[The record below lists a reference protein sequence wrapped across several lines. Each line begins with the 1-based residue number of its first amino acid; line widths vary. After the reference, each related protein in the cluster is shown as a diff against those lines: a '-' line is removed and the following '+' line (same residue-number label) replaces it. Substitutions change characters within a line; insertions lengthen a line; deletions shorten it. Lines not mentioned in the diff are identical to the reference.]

1 MDRAFSKS
9 KVDISTSSGMKE
21 ELEEEEEVRG
31 AFSTY
36 NYLSLKNSL
45 VLSHSLLLKPVEFL
59 I

>member
-9 KVDISTSSGMKE
+9 KVAISTSSGMKE

-31 AFSTY
+31 AFSTC
-36 NYLSLKNSL
+36 NYLSLKNSP

>member
-21 ELEEEEEVRG
+21 DLEEEEVRG
-31 AFSTY
+31 AFSTC
-36 NYLSLKNSL
+36 NYLSLKNSP